1 METKKIKVLIVDD
14 SLTVQAMIAKH
25 LNSSGYDCVMAN
37 NGEDGW
43 TALLEDE
50 SITLVFADMHMP
62 VLNGMLLL
70 QRMRESE
77 IERIASMPVIM
88 ITGHE
93 DSDSAK
99 RASYK
104 VGATDFIS
112 KPFSRSE
119 ILCCAGSYTRQGR
132 AITAKENEIAQ
143 DVLSVLHDNLMLNEF
158 GNKTISYSERHNVHA
173 SVLYVQVVDVEHIT
187 DKHGSKLMSKVV
199 EEIRA
204 LLENSLREE
213 EIVAVLGSGKFAVV
227 LPATKIFKANIVA
240 RRLQQLASQLSFQFA
255 DGVEKFRLA
264 IGITSTESCEAETS
278 YLTFGEYCIQSQHA
292 LNMSLESRNSR
303 IVRFDETYEKTLE
316 SEQGTEKGESRR
328 DTEKNHGNKMSC
340 SEVNLSTIDAVDVN
354 LSDILAGD
362 YSKIPASAL
371 SEMIEPL
378 EEFLEY
384 VRAACKSADIK
395 KVG

>member
-25 LNSSGYDCVMAN
+25 LNNSSYECVMAN

-43 TALLEDE
+43 AALLEDE

-77 IERIASMPVIM
+77 VERIASMPVIM

-93 DSDSAK
+93 DSDTAK

-112 KPFSRSE
+112 KPFARSE
-119 ILCCAGSYTRQGR
+119 ILCCAGSYTRMGR
-132 AITAKENEIAQ
+132 VITARENEIAQ
-143 DVLSVLHDNLMLNEF
+143 HVLSVLHKNHMLNEF

-173 SVLYVQVVDVEHIT
+173 SVMYVQVADIEQMT
-187 DKHGSKLMSKVV
+187 EKHGSKLMDKVV
-199 EEIRA
+199 EEIYS

-213 EIVAVLGSGKFAVV
+213 EIVSELGAGKFAVV

-240 RRLQQLASQLSFQFA
+240 RRLQQLADQLSFQFA
-255 DGVEKFRLA
+255 DGVESFKLA
-264 IGITSTESCEAETS
+264 IGITSTESSEAEKK

-292 LNMSLESRNSR
+292 LNMSLESRNNR
-303 IVRFDETYEKTLE
+303 IFRFDETYEKTLQ
-316 SEQGTEKGESRR
+316 SEQAPEKTVDRR
-328 DTEKNHGNKMSC
+328 DTGKDHANERNQS
-340 SEVNLSTIDAVDVN
+340 
-354 LSDILAGD
+354 
-362 YSKIPASAL
+362 
-371 SEMIEPL
+371 
-378 EEFLEY
+378 FLMFLLVTTARY
-384 VRAACKSADIK
+384 QHQLYLK
-395 KVG
+395 

>member
-25 LNSSGYDCVMAN
+25 LNNSSYECVMAN

-43 TALLEDE
+43 AALLEDE

-77 IERIASMPVIM
+77 VERIASMPVIM

-93 DSDSAK
+93 DSDTAK

-112 KPFSRSE
+112 KPFARSE
-119 ILCCAGSYTRQGR
+119 ILCCAGSYTRMGR
-132 AITAKENEIAQ
+132 VITVRENEIAQ
-143 DVLSVLHDNLMLNEF
+143 HVLSVLHKNHMLNEF

-173 SVLYVQVVDVEHIT
+173 SVMYVQVADIEQMT
-187 DKHGSKLMSKVV
+187 EKHGSKLMDKVV
-199 EEIRA
+199 EEIYR

-213 EIVAVLGSGKFAVV
+213 EIVSELDAGKFAVV

-240 RRLQQLASQLSFQFA
+240 RRLQQLADQLSFQFA
-255 DGVEKFRLA
+255 DGVESFKLA
-264 IGITSTESCEAETS
+264 IGITSTESSEDEKK

-292 LNMSLESRNSR
+292 LNMSLDSRNTR

-316 SEQGTEKGESRR
+316 NEQRAEKKGSRR
-328 DTEKNHGNKMSC
+328 DVEKDYDSEMSL
-340 SEVNLSTIDAVDVN
+340 SGVNLSTNDTVDVN
-354 LSDILAGD
+354 LSDVLAGD

-384 VRAACKSADIK
+384 VRAASNGSDIK

>member
-1 METKKIKVLIVDD
+1 METKIKVLIVDD
-14 SLTVQAMIAKH
+14 SLTVQSMIAKH
-25 LNSSGYDCVMAN
+25 LNNSSYECVMAS

-43 TALLEDE
+43 AALLEDE

-77 IERIASMPVIM
+77 IERLASMPVIM

-93 DSDSAK
+93 DSDAAK

-112 KPFSRSE
+112 KPFARSE

-132 AITAKENEIAQ
+132 AITARENQIAQ
-143 DVLSVLHDNLMLNEF
+143 DVLSVLHDNHVLNEF
-158 GNKTISYSERHNVHA
+158 GNKTISYSERHDVHA
-173 SVLYVQVVDVEHIT
+173 SVMYVQVADIEQMIE
-187 DKHGSKLMSKVV
+187 KHGAKLMDKVV
-199 EEIRA
+199 DGIYD
-204 LLENSLREE
+204 LLENSLRKE
-213 EIVAVLGSGKFAVV
+213 EIVSVLGTGKYAVV
-227 LPATKIFKANIVA
+227 LPGTKIFKANIVA
-240 RRLQQLASQLSFQFA
+240 RRLQQVADQLYFQFA
-255 DGVEKFRLA
+255 DGVEKFKLA
-264 IGITSTESCEAETS
+264 IGITSTESCDAETS

-303 IVRFDETYEKTLE
+303 IFRFDETYEKTLE
-316 SEQGTEKGESRR
+316 NEQAPDKAISRR
-328 DTEKNHGNKMSC
+328 NTGKDHGNEKS
-340 SEVNLSTIDAVDVN
+340 LSALDDIDIN
-354 LSDILAGD
+354 LSDILDGD
-362 YSKIPASAL
+362 YSKVPASAL

-378 EEFLEY
+378 ELFLNY
-384 VRAACKSADIK
+384 ARAACESTDIK